1 VFIAPL
7 RVFPLPVLTTKDEGV
22 LRSTVMI
29 LEEIVSDASFFEKRT
44 MVEYLIS
51 LVILVIPKQSIRRR
65 NTSVE

>member
-1 VFIAPL
+1 MFIAPL

-65 NTSVE
+65 DTSVE

>member
-65 NTSVE
+65 DTSVE

>member
-1 VFIAPL
+1 MFIAPL